1 MKVSGKVKALC
12 YVGINFGVLVF
23 SVATL
28 LQGVSV
34 ERSLVIYLASALWFN
49 LLIWGMFK
57 MRDRTDQ

>member
-34 ERSLVIYLASALWFN
+34 ERSLVIYLASALWLN

>member
-34 ERSLVIYLASALWFN
+34 ERSLVIYLASALWMN

-57 MRDRTDQ
+57 MRDRTDH